1 MEPDPV
7 DMTLPKGKKA
17 SSSKKVTLAPTTT
30 PPPPPETPVD
40 ALIKDPVAFLKNSMQ
55 QEYNEKVAEKVTEAI
70 RRDNTPPAKMLQD
83 LSDAHK
89 LAENIAKGAPAQPPP
104 SASKSVKKAAETMM
118 GPSSQSNLPDISAEA
133 KEMMDTL
140 KTYGRYRDFY
150 GERMPELQWL
160 SDAQFS
166 RLNLTDMKTKL
177 ELVRSAVNVG
187 SKKVNP
193 VQTIFMIAIDAVTKI
208 SAAMAVAG
216 VLEPSYDLS
225 GQMTSGVNFKDVI
238 KESVD
243 KGELQSELEQ
253 IWVEYADSFNMGPFK
268 RLAMAVMTAAQK
280 VQEQN
285 QKSVKVTTAPPK
297 VVPKKMQDL

>member
-7 DMTLPKGKKA
+7 DMTLPKGKK
-17 SSSKKVTLAPTTT
+17 STSSKKVSLAPTTT
-30 PPPPPETPVD
+30 PQPLPDTPVD

-70 RRDNTPPAKMLQD
+70 RRDNTPPAKALQE

-104 SASKSVKKAAETMM
+104 SATKSVKKAAETMM
-118 GPSSQSNLPDISAEA
+118 GPSSQPNLPDISAEA

-166 RLNLTDMKTKL
+166 RLNLIDMKTKL
-177 ELVRSAVNVG
+177 ELARSAVNAA

-238 KESVD
+238 KESVE